1 MRFHESY
8 LNLLKSQVKLKI
20 IEFLLSHEA
29 SMSEREIASILKI
42 SHMSVNRIMQELA
55 EMNLVSY
62 AVIGKAHLWKVN
74 RKSFAYKVVE
84 QLIGKLKAMPDPLL
98 ELKRLIMRHL
108 LRSLI
113 KRVVLFGSIVRNTER
128 ADSDIDLFI
137 LVKNIKDQNNLEK
150 SIEKL
155 SNACLDIFGNR
166 LAPYVLT
173 EKQYKE
179 KQGLS
184 VIAEINKGIQL
195 YSDGR
200 FNRDTKIQD
209 ERCE

>member
-8 LNLLKSQVKLKI
+8 LDLLRSQVKLKI

-42 SHMSVNRIMQELA
+42 SHMSVNRTMQELA

-62 AVIGKAHLWKVN
+62 VVIGKAHLWKVN
-74 RKSFAYKVVE
+74 RRSFAYKALK
-84 QLIGKLKAMPDPLL
+84 QLVDKLKTMPDPLL
-98 ELKRLIMRHL
+98 ELKHLIIRHL
-108 LRSLI
+108 LKSLM
-113 KRVVLFGSIVRNTER
+113 KRVVLFGSIVKNTER
-128 ADSDIDLFI
+128 PDSDIDLFI
-137 LVKNIKDQNNLEK
+137 LVKNIKDQNNLEE

-155 SNACLDIFGNR
+155 SSACLDIFGNR
-166 LAPYVLT
+166 LAPYILT

-184 VIAEINKGIQL
+184 VITEINKGIQL
-195 YSDGR
+195 YPNGE
-200 FNRDTKIQD
+200 I
-209 ERCE
+209 